1 MIQSILLL
9 LKALGEILGAGLL
22 LMGLLFLICPFVI
35 VYRVEPSGRKRKV
48 GYLWKIKGECILYDS
63 ALPIF
68 SSSRIG
74 FIRGHE
80 VRPLVTNIQQN
91 KVQKKLGTFSD
102 DGKIQD
108 LTGQDIAFCETP
120 DQRSSKVNESGSGD
134 CIGYVRGS
142 LRADQDLIVRAAGFA
157 VLRENQKQDSTVFD
171 IRVGFMDLLL
181 PSTLLYM
188 VLFYP
193 LMLITEAIT
202 ENVPN
207 LYMLVMLLWY
217 ALIVAVLYVVKY
229 EKTMKNDSIDYLIGL
244 VDRNVGVKGW
254 NVCIVI
260 AAFIAFR
267 VADATLYPLFA
278 VTLLGFLA
286 NMRCFNDI
294 WHLEEPSSGW
304 SGRIPAV
311 PAPQPAPSVAKL
323 VTRDYTWKTTLGFK
337 GIDANDILQLSFT
350 EADFNGTN
358 APVRQ
363 ANPFR
368 NGAIDS
374 EEDLV
379 RRARE
384 VLAGAKTSDNCE
396 ETALATILNSAYQ
409 LTLQYGLADFEM
421 YDLLLGFVQSNVHYE
436 TDDKSSS
443 IGNVPEYFRYA
454 CETLYDKEGDCDC
467 KSVLAYRLFK
477 KLGVDVD
484 LVEVISGNADHRNHV
499 AIVLHGTPDAKVL
512 LPPDYKEYAPGKGV
526 YCESTG
532 KGFKPGEVPDG
543 IDINSIIAIS

>member
-9 LKALGEILGAGLL
+9 LKALGEILGVGLL
-22 LMGLLFLICPFVI
+22 LLGLLFLICPFAI
-35 VYRVEPSGRKRKV
+35 VWRVEPSGRKRKV

-63 ALPIF
+63 ILPIF

-74 FIRGHE
+74 FIRGYE

-91 KVQKKLGTFSD
+91 KVQKTLGTFSD
-102 DGKIQD
+102 DGKVMD
-108 LTGQDIAFCETP
+108 LTGREVASCETP
-120 DQRSSKVNESGSGD
+120 GEKSTKVTDNSGELV
-134 CIGYVRGS
+134 GYVRGS
-142 LRADQDLIVRAAGFA
+142 LRSGQDLIVRAAGFA
-157 VLRENQKQDSTVFD
+157 ALREKEQQDSSVFD
-171 IRVGFMDLLL
+171 VRVGFMDLML
-181 PSTLLYM
+181 PSAVIYM
-188 VLFYP
+188 ILFYP
-193 LMLITEAIT
+193 LMLLTKAIT

-217 ALIVAVLYVVKY
+217 ALIIIVMYVVKY

-244 VDRNVGVKGW
+244 IDRNVGVKGW
-254 NVCIVI
+254 NICIII

-267 VADATLYPLFA
+267 VADATIYPLFA
-278 VTLLGFLA
+278 VTLIAFLC
-286 NMRCFNDI
+286 NMTCFKGL
-294 WHLEEPSSGW
+294 WHIEEPSSGW

-311 PAPQPAPSVAKL
+311 PAPKPVPAGTKL
-323 VTRDYTWKTTLGFK
+323 VTRDYSWKKTLSFK
-337 GIDANDILQLSFT
+337 GITADDTLQLSFT
-350 EADFNGTN
+350 ESDFNGVN
-358 APVRQ
+358 SPVRQ

-368 NGAIDS
+368 NGPITSD
-374 EEDLV
+374 EDLV
-379 RRARE
+379 KRAKE
-384 VLAGAKTSDNCE
+384 VLAGAKTSDGCE

-421 YDLLLGFVQSNVHYE
+421 YDLLLGFVQANVHYE
-436 TDDKSSS
+436 TDDKSES
-443 IGNVPEYFRYA
+443 IGNVLEYFRYA

-484 LVEVISGNADHRNHV
+484 LVEVASGETDHRNHV
-499 AIVLHGTPDAKVL
+499 AVVLHSTPGAKVQ

-532 KGFKPGEVPDG
+532 AGFHPGDVPKD
-543 IDINSIIAIS
+543 IDKDTITVIS